1 MESNLCL
8 RTAGR
13 FVAGAVLIPFLGCG
27 VDEDTRDPFREIVDI
42 SRDEA
47 ALAEYL
53 QPVPPKEPQEA
64 LESFEAVDGFRMEM
78 VAHEPLVNDPV
89 AAAFD
94 ENGRLYVAEMRDY
107 PYQPGPGEKPIGV
120 VRLLEDTDGDGTLDQ
135 SHIFADELLWTTGV
149 TVWKGGVFVTAPP
162 DIWYLK
168 DTDGDAKADIRK
180 KVYSGFGHQNEQQMM
195 NSIIMGVDHWIYGIA
210 SGNAGEIRS
219 LENPDSPP
227 VSLGARDF
235 RFDPVS
241 GRFETTT
248 QTFQFGHAFDEWFN
262 RFVCNQGMPGRH
274 VVLPARYLER
284 NPYLF
289 VNLHRWLGPGANQ
302 VKPLVQGQT
311 RLYKI
316 SPVEGWRTIRQARRI
331 FAGSSSRSAG
341 VGHDYLTAGSG
352 VTMYTGHAYPEKYR
366 GSYFM
371 GANTGNLIHRRV
383 LIDDG
388 VTFRSE
394 RGEAEGSEFVRTAD
408 NWFRPVNAVN
418 APDGTV
424 YFLDMSR
431 ELIEATHVPGRVMK
445 HLDFTNGR
453 DRGRIYRLAPPG
465 FVSPPP
471 PRLGE
476 ATIEE
481 LVAHLE
487 HEGGWWRATAH
498 RLIREREDRSAAP
511 LLRRLLRESSRP
523 LARMHALWSLEGIGS
538 LRDRDLLRGL
548 GDPEAGV
555 RVHAVRLAE
564 SRLNRSRALFRKVSD
579 LAQDPEIRVRFQV
592 ALSLGEVRGQRALP
606 ALVRIAREDTGD
618 FWVRNAV
625 LSSCAEFGHQL
636 FARLANE
643 ETFLAQPESVQ
654 WLSRLAR
661 AVGARERARELRRV
675 LGVMAANPVLAA
687 RPSARQEII
696 LGMAEGLAYSG
707 GSLLGLRRLPAS
719 AASMIKSHMERAGK
733 IAADDSASLENRL
746 ESIRLL
752 HHDRLA
758 RVKPVLA
765 SLVDPQ
771 QPQDL
776 QIAAIDAL
784 AGFESSEI
792 PGLLLADW
800 TAHSPRTRS
809 KILETLFARQEW
821 TSALLEAVSEE
832 LIAANQIDAKR
843 RDLLVNHDD
852 ESIRERAARLLGS
865 EELGSR
871 KDVLAAFQASLS
883 LTGDHKRGEA
893 VYRRECLKCHRLSS
907 REHPIGPNLIRGS
920 DKDPESLL
928 VNILDPNRFVEPQ
941 YLQYVATDLKGGL
954 YTGLLRDE
962 TATSVTLVE
971 GDDLR
976 NTLLRENIKEIRA
989 TTNSLMPEGLEENI
1003 NHQEMADVISFIL
1016 KYQYEVGTESAG
1028 IGYGEEVYEEMM
1040 LHPSLRPENQDPQKG
1055 N

>member
-1 MESNLCL
+1 M
-8 RTAGR
+8 
-13 FVAGAVLIPFLGCG
+13 
-27 VDEDTRDPFREIVDI
+27 DI
-42 SRDEA
+42 SRDGA

-64 LESFEAVDGFRMEM
+64 LASFEAVDGFRMEM

-120 VRLLEDTDGDGTLDQ
+120 VRLLEDTDGDGTVDR
-135 SHIFADELLWTTGV
+135 SHVFADELLWPTGV
-149 TVWKGGVFVTAPP
+149 TVWNGGVYVTAPP

-195 NSIIMGVDHWIYGIA
+195 NNIIMGVDHWIYGIA

-248 QTFQFGHAFDEWFN
+248 QTFQFGHSFDEWYN

-284 NPYLF
+284 NPHLF

-316 SPVEGWRTIRQARRI
+316 SPVERWRTIRQARRI

-394 RGEAEGSEFVRTAD
+394 RGETEGSEFVRSTD
-408 NWFRPVNAVN
+408 NWFRPANAVN

-476 ATIEE
+476 ATTEE

-487 HEGGWWRATAH
+487 HDGGWWRATAH
-498 RLIREREDRSAAP
+498 RLIRERQDRSAAP

-523 LARMHALWSLEGIGS
+523 LARMHALWSLEGLGS
-538 LRDRDLLRGL
+538 LRERDLLRGL

-564 SRLNRSRALFRKVSD
+564 SRLNRSRALSRKVSD
-579 LAQDPEIRVRFQV
+579 LAQDPEIRGPVPGGPESGRGARAEGSSRTGPDRTGGYRRLLGPERRPELVCRLCSPTVRPI
-592 ALSLGEVRGQRALP
+592 GERGDVSGATRIGPVVVSARPGGGSPGPRTGVEAGPRRHGRQSGAGRKTVRKAGDHPRHGRRPGLFR
-606 ALVRIAREDTGD
+606 RIARGAAKTPGL
-618 FWVRNAV
+618 R
-625 LSSCAEFGHQL
+625 GL
-636 FARLANE
+636 FD
-643 ETFLAQPESVQ
+643 QVPH
-654 WLSRLAR
+654 
-661 AVGARERARELRRV
+661 GARGQDRRRRV
-675 LGVMAANPVLAA
+675 RFPGGPAPIHPPASPRPAGSSETRTDLA
-687 RPSARQEII
+687 
-696 LGMAEGLAYSG
+696 G
-707 GSLLGLRRLPAS
+707 GSATASGSPDRGDRCLGGLRHPRDTKSPPRGLDGAFSPNPEQDPGESLFPAGMDPGVAPSRFGGVRRSEPDRRQASRAPHEPRRRVDPGAGAS
-719 AASMIKSHMERAGK
+719 A
-733 IAADDSASLENRL
+733 
-746 ESIRLL
+746 
-752 HHDRLA
+752 
-758 RVKPVLA
+758 P
-765 SLVDPQ
+765 
-771 QPQDL
+771 
-776 QIAAIDAL
+776 
-784 AGFESSEI
+784 
-792 PGLLLADW
+792 
-800 TAHSPRTRS
+800 
-809 KILETLFARQEW
+809 
-821 TSALLEAVSEE
+821 
-832 LIAANQIDAKR
+832 
-843 RDLLVNHDD
+843 
-852 ESIRERAARLLGS
+852 GS
-865 EELGSR
+865 EELGSQ
-871 KDVLAAFQASLS
+871 DVLAEFQARLS

-893 VYRRECLKCHRLSS
+893 VYRRECVKCHRLSS
-907 REHPIGPNLIRGS
+907 REHPTGPNLIRGLE
-920 DKDPESLL
+920 KDPESLL
-928 VNILDPNRFVEPQ
+928 ANILDPNRFIEPQ

-971 GDDLR
+971 GRRPAEHPVAGEHPRDPGDDQLPHAR
-976 NTLLRENIKEIRA
+976 GSGREHRPPGDGR
-989 TTNSLMPEGLEENI
+989 SDL
-1003 NHQEMADVISFIL
+1003 
-1016 KYQYEVGTESAG
+1016 
-1028 IGYGEEVYEEMM
+1028 
-1040 LHPSLRPENQDPQKG
+1040 LHPQVSVRGRHRERRHRVRRGSLRGDDASPVAEAGESGFAEGELVNKG
-1055 N
+1055 DYIRKCRNLSINAGSVAGLSI

>member
-1 MESNLCL
+1 
-8 RTAGR
+8 
-13 FVAGAVLIPFLGCG
+13 
-27 VDEDTRDPFREIVDI
+27 
-42 SRDEA
+42 
-47 ALAEYL
+47 
-53 QPVPPKEPQEA
+53 
-64 LESFEAVDGFRMEM
+64 
-78 VAHEPLVNDPV
+78 
-89 AAAFD
+89 
-94 ENGRLYVAEMRDY
+94 MRDY

-135 SHIFADELLWTTGV
+135 SHVFADELLWTTGV

-248 QTFQFGHAFDEWFN
+248 QTFQFGHSFDEWYN

-331 FAGSSSRSAG
+331 FAGSTSRSAG

-394 RGEAEGSEFVRTAD
+394 RGDAEGSEFVRTAD

-445 HLDFTNGR
+445 HLDFTSGR

-476 ATIEE
+476 ATTEE

-487 HEGGWWRATAH
+487 HDGGWWRATAH
-498 RLIREREDRSAAP
+498 RLIRERQDRSAAP

-523 LARMHALWSLEGIGS
+523 LARMHALWSLEGLGS
-538 LRDRDLLRGL
+538 LRERDLLRGL

-564 SRLNRSRALFRKVSD
+564 SRLESFPRPVPEGFGPGPGPGNPGPVPGGPESGRGARAEGSSRTGPDRPGGCRRLLGPERRSEFLRRLWPPTVCPVGERGDVSGATRIGPVVVPARPGRGGPGPRTGIEAGPRRHGRQSGAGRKTVRTAGDHPRHGRRPGLFR
-579 LAQDPEIRVRFQV
+579 
-592 ALSLGEVRGQRALP
+592 
-606 ALVRIAREDTGD
+606 RIARGAAKTPGL
-618 FWVRNAV
+618 R
-625 LSSCAEFGHQL
+625 GL
-636 FARLANE
+636 FD
-643 ETFLAQPESVQ
+643 QVPH
-654 WLSRLAR
+654 
-661 AVGARERARELRRV
+661 GAR
-675 LGVMAANPVLAA
+675 G
-687 RPSARQEII
+687 Q
-696 LGMAEGLAYSG
+696 
-707 GSLLGLRRLPAS
+707 
-719 AASMIKSHMERAGK
+719 
-733 IAADDSASLENRL
+733 
-746 ESIRLL
+746 
-752 HHDRLA
+752 DR
-758 RVKPVLA
+758 
-765 SLVDPQ
+765 
-771 QPQDL
+771 
-776 QIAAIDAL
+776 
-784 AGFESSEI
+784 
-792 PGLLLADW
+792 
-800 TAHSPRTRS
+800 H
-809 KILETLFARQEW
+809 
-821 TSALLEAVSEE
+821 
-832 LIAANQIDAKR
+832 
-843 RDLLVNHDD
+843 
-852 ESIRERAARLLGS
+852 
-865 EELGSR
+865 
-871 KDVLAAFQASLS
+871 
-883 LTGDHKRGEA
+883 
-893 VYRRECLKCHRLSS
+893 
-907 REHPIGPNLIRGS
+907 
-920 DKDPESLL
+920 
-928 VNILDPNRFVEPQ
+928 
-941 YLQYVATDLKGGL
+941 
-954 YTGLLRDE
+954 
-962 TATSVTLVE
+962 
-971 GDDLR
+971 
-976 NTLLRENIKEIRA
+976 
-989 TTNSLMPEGLEENI
+989 
-1003 NHQEMADVISFIL
+1003 
-1016 KYQYEVGTESAG
+1016 
-1028 IGYGEEVYEEMM
+1028 
-1040 LHPSLRPENQDPQKG
+1040 
-1055 N
+1055 

>member
-1 MESNLCL
+1 MESNRCL

-13 FVAGAVLIPFLGCG
+13 FVAGAVLIPLLGCG
-27 VDEDTRDPFREIVDI
+27 GEQDTPDPFRKILDI

-53 QPVPPKEPQEA
+53 KPVPPKEPQEA

-135 SHIFADELLWTTGV
+135 SHVFADELLWTTGV

-248 QTFQFGHAFDEWFN
+248 QTFQFGHSFDEWYN

-331 FAGSSSRSAG
+331 FAGSTSRSAG

-394 RGEAEGSEFVRTAD
+394 RGDAEGSEFVRSTD

-476 ATIEE
+476 ATTEE

-487 HEGGWWRATAH
+487 HDGGWWRATAH
-498 RLIREREDRSAAP
+498 RLIRERQDRSAAP

-523 LARMHALWSLEGIGS
+523 LARMHALWSLEGLGS
-538 LRDRDLLRGL
+538 LRERDLLRSL
-548 GDPEAGV
+548 RDPEAGV

-564 SRLNRSRALFRKVSD
+564 SRLNRSRALFRMVSD

-643 ETFLAQPESVQ
+643 EMFLAQPESVQ

-719 AASMIKSHMERAGK
+719 AASLIKFHMERAGK
-733 IAADDSASLENRL
+733 IVADESASLEDRL

-784 AGFESSEI
+784 AGFDSPEI
-792 PGLLLADW
+792 PGLLLEDW

-809 KILETLFARQEW
+809 KILESLFSRTGMDPGVAPSRFGGVRRSEPDRRQASRAPHEPRRRVDPGAGGPAPGVRG
-821 TSALLEAVSEE
+821 TGVSPGRAGRISGQLVSDGRPQTRRGRLPAGMRQVPPALFPGTPHRTEPDPRFGE
-832 LIAANQIDAKR
+832 
-843 RDLLVNHDD
+843 
-852 ESIRERAARLLGS
+852 
-865 EELGSR
+865 GSR
-871 KDVLAAFQASLS
+871 VPA
-883 LTGDHKRGEA
+883 G
-893 VYRRECLKCHRLSS
+893 
-907 REHPIGPNLIRGS
+907 EHPGSQPFRRTPISAVRGDGPQRGALHR
-920 DKDPESLL
+920 P
-928 VNILDPNRFVEPQ
+928 
-941 YLQYVATDLKGGL
+941 ATG
-954 YTGLLRDE
+954 
-962 TATSVTLVE
+962 
-971 GDDLR
+971 
-976 NTLLRENIKEIRA
+976 
-989 TTNSLMPEGLEENI
+989 
-1003 NHQEMADVISFIL
+1003 
-1016 KYQYEVGTESAG
+1016 
-1028 IGYGEEVYEEMM
+1028 
-1040 LHPSLRPENQDPQKG
+1040 
-1055 N
+1055 